1 MTAHAD
7 LDLRE
12 AFELSKLSRLAS
24 AAGDIKTMSKAYIH
38 QRDIARASLIR
49 IDAERRALLKASKGL

>member
-38 QRDIARASLIR
+38 QRDITTRTPESLQG
-49 IDAERRALLKASKGL
+49 ALTKSSG